1 MFAGFAAVLAWMV
14 VAPVGYHT
22 ATAALHAQIFP
33 THVPLPPW
41 EDTSAQNIALRTV
54 GTLSLLAV
62 PFLLVLFPLYA

>member
-1 MFAGFAAVLAWMV
+1 MFAGFAAVLVWMV

-33 THVPLPPW
+33 THVPLPAW

-54 GTLSLLAV
+54 GSC
-62 PFLLVLFPLYA
+62 